1 MTAGMADV
9 LMQIDGRP
17 AGTAD
22 LGCFVLSNYGA
33 FTSMQVE
40 DGAVRGLDLHLARL
54 EAEAVELFGVA
65 VPEALL
71 RERMRQAL
79 DGRSGR
85 FSLRVNLFSEAISLR
100 APDAVVQPR
109 ALTTLSPPAA
119 PLTTPLRLQTQ
130 VYAREV
136 PHLKHAATFG
146 LTRARRQAVQGGFDD
161 ALFVDGDGRISE
173 GSIWN
178 IGFLQGGAVVWPEA
192 PMLAGTGQALLQR
205 GMAGFGLN
213 SATRPV
219 HLSDLAI
226 FDAAFI
232 CNSATPACAVAAV
245 DGHAF
250 APAEAVIARLID
262 AWRSNP
268 CQTI

>member
-17 AGTAD
+17 AGAAD
-22 LGCFVLSNYGA
+22 LGHFVLSNYGA

-40 DGAVRGLDLHLARL
+40 DGAVRGLELHLARL
-54 EAEAVELFGVA
+54 ETEAVELFGHA

-71 RERMRQAL
+71 RERMRLAV

-85 FSLRVNLFSEAISLR
+85 FSLRVNLFSDVISLR
-100 APDAVVQPR
+100 APEAVVQPR
-109 ALTTLSPPAA
+109 VLTTLSPPAT
-119 PLTTPLRLQTQ
+119 PLTTPLRLQTH
-130 VYAREV
+130 VYSREM

-146 LTRARRQAVQGGFDD
+146 LTRARRQAVLAGFDD

-178 IGFLQGGAVVWPEA
+178 IGFLQGETVVWPEA
-192 PMLAGTGQALLQR
+192 PMLGGTGQALLQR
-205 GMAGFGLN
+205 GMMDFGL
-213 SATRPV
+213 SSVTRPV
-219 HLSDLAI
+219 HLSDLAR

-232 CNSATPACAVAAV
+232 CNSAAPACAVAAI
-245 DGHAF
+245 DSHQFG
-250 APAEAVIARLID
+250 PAEVLIARLID

-268 CQTI
+268 CQKI

>member
-1 MTAGMADV
+1 MTAE
-9 LMQIDGRP
+9 MQIDGRP
-17 AGTAD
+17 ASAAD
-22 LGCFVLSNYGA
+22 LGHFVLSNYGA

-40 DGAVRGLDLHLARL
+40 DGGGRGLDLHLARL
-54 EAEAVELFGVA
+54 EAEAVDLFGVA

-85 FSLRVNLFSEAISLR
+85 FSLRVNLFSDAISLR

-109 ALTTLSPPAA
+109 VLTTLSPPAS
-119 PLTTPLRLQTQ
+119 PLTQPLRLQTQ

-146 LTRARRQAVQGGFDD
+146 LTRARRLAVLAGFDD
-161 ALFVDGDGRISE
+161 ALFVDGEGRISE
-173 GSIWN
+173 GSIWS
-178 IGFLQGGAVVWPEA
+178 IGFVQGEAVVWPEA
-192 PMLAGTGQALLQR
+192 PMLMGTGQALLQR
-205 GMAGFGLN
+205 GMADLGL
-213 SATRPV
+213 SSVTRPV
-219 HLSDLAI
+219 HLSDLAS

-232 CNSATPACAVAAV
+232 CNSATPACPVASI
-245 DGHAF
+245 DGHQF
-250 APAEAVIARLID
+250 GPADDLIARLIE

>member
-17 AGTAD
+17 ASAAD
-22 LGCFVLSNYGA
+22 LGHFVLSNYGA

-40 DGAVRGLDLHLARL
+40 DGTVRGLDLHLARL
-54 EAEAVELFGVA
+54 EAEAVDLFGLA
-65 VPEALL
+65 VPEATL
-71 RERMRQAL
+71 RDQMRQAL

-85 FSLRVNLFSEAISLR
+85 LSLRVNLFSDAISLR
-100 APDAVVQPR
+100 APDAVLQPR
-109 ALTTLSPPAA
+109 VLTTLSAPAA
-119 PLTTPLRLQTQ
+119 PLTAPLRLQAQ

-146 LTRARRQAVQGGFDD
+146 LTRARRQAFQAGFDD
-161 ALFVDGDGRISE
+161 ALFVDAEGRISE

-178 IGFLQGGAVVWPEA
+178 IGFIQGDTVIWPEA
-192 PMLAGTGQALLQR
+192 PMLAGTGQTLLQR
-205 GMAGFGLN
+205 GMESLRLN
-213 SATRPV
+213 SIKRPV
-219 HLSDLAI
+219 FLTNLPS

-232 CNSATPACAVAAV
+232 CNSATPACAVATIN
-245 DGHAF
+245 GHQF
-250 APAEAVIARLID
+250 GPADSAIARLID

-268 CQTI
+268 RQKI

>member
-1 MTAGMADV
+1 MTAE
-9 LMQIDGRP
+9 MQIDGRP
-17 AGTAD
+17 ANAAD
-22 LGCFVLSNYGA
+22 LGHFVLSNYGA

-40 DGAVRGLDLHLARL
+40 DGGVRGLDLHLARL
-54 EAEAVELFGVA
+54 EAEALDLFGLA

-79 DGRSGR
+79 DGRAGR
-85 FSLRVNLFSEAISLR
+85 FSLRVNLFSDAISLR

-109 ALTTLSPPAA
+109 VLTALSPPAT

-136 PHLKHAATFG
+136 AHLKHAATFG
-146 LTRARRQAVQGGFDD
+146 LTRARRQAVLAGFDD
-161 ALFVDGDGRISE
+161 ALFVDGEGRISE

-178 IGFLQGGAVVWPEA
+178 IGFVRGETVIWPEA

-205 GMAGFGLN
+205 GMADLGLN
-213 SATRPV
+213 SETRPV
-219 HLSDLAI
+219 RLSDLAA

-232 CNSATPACAVAAV
+232 CNSATPACAVASI
-245 DGHAF
+245 DGHRF
-250 APAEAVIARLID
+250 GPGDAVMARLIE

>member
-1 MTAGMADV
+1 MADV

-17 AGTAD
+17 ASADD
-22 LGCFVLSNYGA
+22 LGHFVLSNYGA

-40 DGAVRGLDLHLARL
+40 DSTVRGLDLHLVRL

-65 VPEALL
+65 VPEGAL

-79 DGRSGR
+79 NGRSGR
-85 FSLRVNLFSEAISLR
+85 FSLRVNLFSDAISLR
-100 APDAVVQPR
+100 VSDPVVQPR
-109 ALTTLSPPAA
+109 VLTTLSPPAA

-130 VYAREV
+130 IYAREV

-146 LTRARRQAVQGGFDD
+146 LTWARRLAVRAGFDD
-161 ALFVDGDGRISE
+161 ALFVDHEGRISE

-178 IGFLQGGAVVWPEA
+178 IGFMQGETVVWPEA
-192 PMLAGTGQALLQR
+192 PMLAGTGQVLLQR
-205 GMAGFGLN
+205 GMESHGLN
-213 SATRPV
+213 SMTCPV
-219 HLSDLAI
+219 YLSDLAG

-232 CNSATPACAVAAV
+232 CNSATPACAVAAI
-245 DGHAF
+245 DGHAL
-250 APAEAVIARLID
+250 PASGGLISRLID

>member
-17 AGTAD
+17 AGAAD

-54 EAEAVELFGVA
+54 ETEAVELFGHA

-71 RERMRQAL
+71 RERMRQAV

-85 FSLRVNLFSEAISLR
+85 FSLRVNLFSDAVSLR

-109 ALTTLSPPAA
+109 VLTTLSPPAA

-136 PHLKHAATFG
+136 PYLKHAATFG
-146 LTRARRQAVQGGFDD
+146 LTRARRQAVQAGFDD
-161 ALFVDGDGRISE
+161 ALFVDAAGRVSE

-178 IGFLQGGAVVWPEA
+178 IGFVQGETVIWPEA
-192 PMLAGTGQALLQR
+192 PMLGGTGQALLQR
-205 GMAGFGLN
+205 GMTSLGLS

-219 HLSDLAI
+219 SLSDLAD

-232 CNSATPACAVAAV
+232 CNSATPACAVAAI
-245 DGHAF
+245 DGHVF
-250 APAEAVIARLID
+250 PSAEALIARLID

>member
-1 MTAGMADV
+1 MTAE
-9 LMQIDGRP
+9 MQIDGRP
-17 AGTAD
+17 ASAAD
-22 LGCFVLSNYGA
+22 LGHFVLSNYGA

-40 DGAVRGLDLHLARL
+40 DGGVRGLDLHLARL
-54 EAEAVELFGVA
+54 EAEALDLFGRA

-71 RERMRQAL
+71 RDRMQQAL

-85 FSLRVNLFSEAISLR
+85 FSLRVNLFSDAISLR
-100 APDAVVQPR
+100 APDAVVHPR
-109 ALTTLSPPAA
+109 VLTALSPPAK

-130 VYAREV
+130 IYGREV
-136 PHLKHAATFG
+136 SHLKHAATFG
-146 LTRARRQAVQGGFDD
+146 LTRARRQAVQAGFDD
-161 ALFVDGDGRISE
+161 ALFVDEERRISE

-178 IGFLQGGAVVWPEA
+178 IGFIQGETVVWPEA

-205 GMAGFGLN
+205 GMSGIGLN
-213 SATRPV
+213 EATRPV
-219 HLSDLAI
+219 HLSDLSS

-232 CNSATPACAVAAV
+232 CNSATPACAVAAIN
-245 DGHAF
+245 GHRF
-250 APAEAVIARLID
+250 GPADALIGRLID